1 MEAIYPMMVD
11 LTSRRCLV
19 VGGGKVATRKIK
31 GLLEFNAEILVV
43 SPTVTEQIHS
53 WVQSGKIAWRSG
65 LYQKKDGENCFIVVA
80 ATDDPEV
87 NHQVY
92 LDAKERGQWI
102 NVVDQPAY
110 CNFHVPSIVRRGKLT
125 LAISTQGASP
135 SLTKQIRRELSN
147 LYGEEYALF
156 LSIAEEMRSYIQ
168 DRVPDRSKR
177 ESIFKMMINA
187 KWIDACRTRPDQVRD
202 EMLQWIDEEIK
213 KPL

>member
-1 MEAIYPMMVD
+1 MESIYPMMVD

-31 GLLEFNAEILVV
+31 GLLEANAEILVV
-43 SPTVTEQIHS
+43 SPTVTKQICS
-53 WVQSGKIAWRSG
+53 WIKDGKIHWRSG
-65 LYQKKDGENCFIVVA
+65 LYQKEDGENCFIVVA
-80 ATDDPEV
+80 ATDDPVV

-135 SLTKQIRRELSN
+135 SLTKQIGKELSN
-147 LYGEEYALF
+147 LYGEEYVLF
-156 LSIAEEMRSYIQ
+156 LSIAEEMRKYIQ
-168 DRVPDRSKR
+168 DRVPDRNKR
-177 ESIFKMMINA
+177 EALFRQMVHA
-187 KWIDACRTRPDQVRD
+187 DWIDACRTRPDHVRA
-202 EMLQWIDEEIK
+202 EMVQWIDEMIQ